1 MERACGENI
10 HRLFSCLFRGF
21 FRDTNNK
28 IPSLRGFIVYWLE
41 QLDSKKGY
49 IIEKQRIFNE
59 YKSPIYGDFFILQK
73 IFENVKN
80 VKVKIIRG
88 FFGDFGKRD

>member
-1 MERACGENI
+1 
-10 HRLFSCLFRGF
+10 
-21 FRDTNNK
+21 
-28 IPSLRGFIVYWLE
+28 LE

>member
-1 MERACGENI
+1 MYAP
-10 HRLFSCLFRGF
+10 LFFPDKTKKPYHSKTAAIWKLA
-21 FRDTNNK
+21 
-28 IPSLRGFIVYWLE
+28 YWLE